1 MREKPQGLVHVE
13 YTAYSSKM
21 QELLN
26 VVGQEGPEHL
36 KQLLLFVQ
44 YVSKLKNEILLAH
57 PSAQDTQT
65 APLNL
70 PDSVESFL
78 AAMCNMCPEEVP
90 GCWSAV
96 RKLVWN
102 MEMLNDKA
110 VSIAFQQHGM
120 DFGFCELTSF
130 YLQARPTAF
139 SFRSQLI
146 SSIPYVQQS

>member
-1 MREKPQGLVHVE
+1 MGTLDQWQSTLREKPQALVHVE
-13 YTAYSSKM
+13 YTAYSPKM

-44 YVSKLKNEILLAH
+44 YASKLKNEILLAQ

-65 APLNL
+65 APLDL

-96 RKLVWN
+96 
-102 MEMLNDKA
+102 
-110 VSIAFQQHGM
+110 
-120 DFGFCELTSF
+120 
-130 YLQARPTAF
+130 
-139 SFRSQLI
+139 
-146 SSIPYVQQS
+146 

>member
-1 MREKPQGLVHVE
+1 
-13 YTAYSSKM
+13 M

-44 YVSKLKNEILLAH
+44 YASKLKNENLLAQ

-110 VSIAFQQHGM
+110 VSIAFQQNGM
-120 DFGFCELTSF
+120 DFGFRELTHF
-130 YLQARPTAF
+130 IYKLD
-139 SFRSQLI
+139 
-146 SSIPYVQQS
+146 QQHLASAHSLFPPSHTCNNPDCTHSLRG